1 MKFILIALMFSISTL
16 TLASQEQ
23 KSKKETSSQ
32 MGEAA
37 RKLME
42 DKPEED
48 CDEKAKKPI
57 EIKEEEP
64 VLGLGISGCSID
76 DM

>member
-1 MKFILIALMFSISTL
+1 MKFILIALMFSTL
-16 TLASQEQ
+16 TFAKEAA
-23 KSKKETSSQ
+23 KSKKETPAP

-42 DKPEED
+42 TKPEED

-64 VLGLGISGCSID
+64 VLGLGNSGCSID

>member
-1 MKFILIALMFSISTL
+1 MKFILIALMFSTL
-16 TLASQEQ
+16 TFAKEAQ
-23 KSKKETSSQ
+23 KTKKEVPSQ

-64 VLGLGISGCSID
+64 VLGLGNSGCSID

>member
-1 MKFILIALMFSISTL
+1 MKFILIVIMFSS
-16 TLASQEQ
+16 LALAKDNKPHKAEA
-23 KSKKETSSQ
+23 SKPLGDKARQ
-32 MGEAA
+32 IIEAT
-37 RKLME
+37 
-42 DKPEED
+42 KPEED

-64 VLGLGISGCSID
+64 VLGLGNAGCSIE

>member
-1 MKFILIALMFSISTL
+1 MKFILLILMFSTL
-16 TLASQEQ
+16 TLAAQEQ
-23 KSKKETSSQ
+23 SKAKKEVPSS
-32 MGEAA
+32 MGEEA

-42 DKPEED
+42 AGPQED
-48 CDEKAKKPI
+48 CEEKAKKPI

-64 VLGLGISGCSID
+64 VLGLGNSGCSID